1 MARAKGQNRPI
12 APRGLVQT
20 GYELRDLETG
30 DCLYIPLSNLKMK
43 RRAAALMRDG
53 LMANMLEAA
62 ALGAVRACRAV
73 ATGTDAKVRNAVT
86 RALKGFP
93 KDLQNAARAIRGGV

>member
-1 MARAKGQNRPI
+1 MSRAKGQNCPT
-12 APRGLVQT
+12 APRGLVSV
-20 GYELRDLETG
+20 GYELRDLENG
-30 DCLYIPLSNLKMK
+30 DCLYIPPSNLKMK

-62 ALGAVRACRAV
+62 ALGAVKACRAV
-73 ATGTDAKVRNAVT
+73 ATGTDTKVRGAVN

-93 KDLQNAARAIRGGV
+93 HDLQNAARMIRGGV